1 MGTIDVKPLSS
12 QWVKQLALELG
23 FSRCG
28 IARAKPLEDAR
39 HRFEDALAIGAH
51 AGMRF
56 LERDI
61 VKRFDPSELLPG
73 CKSVVV
79 VLYNYLIEEQP
90 ASERYRMARFT
101 WVEDYHCALAE
112 RIEELAGKIIPPEAH
127 YRITVDS
134 SCISEKNW
142 AVEAGVGCFGKN
154 GLVHNEDGSYF
165 VMGTILTDCAA
176 DFYDSFR
183 NSDCGECRLCQD
195 KCPAKALETP
205 FRVDA
210 SRCFAYHTV
219 ENKNPDN
226 EILASSP
233 FVFGCDVC
241 QEVCPK
247 NKKIHPTLT
256 NILKSS
262 LFLQLQNQEMEDLT
276 EEDFKHYFGDTSIAR
291 RKYQRFHHAIEVKK
305 QTIKNKEST

>member
-1 MGTIDVKPLSS
+1 MVERLHAQSVKR
-12 QWVKQLALELG
+12 LALEMG

-28 IARAKPLEDAR
+28 IAQARPLDEAR
-39 HRFEDALAIGAH
+39 RRFEESLVDGRH

-61 VKRFDPSELLPG
+61 AKRFDPNELLPG
-73 CKSVVV
+73 CQSVIVA
-79 VLYNYLIEEQP
+79 LCNYLIDDVP
-90 ASERYRMARFT
+90 ASDRYRMARYT
-101 WVEDYHCALAE
+101 WVEDYHRAVAQRLE
-112 RIEELAGKIIPPEAH
+112 QLAGIIIPEEAH
-127 YRITVDS
+127 YRVTVDS

-142 AVEAGVGCFGKN
+142 AVEAGVACYGKN

-183 NSDCGECRLCQD
+183 KSDCGECRLCQD

-210 SRCFAYHTV
+210 RRCFAYHTV

-226 EILASSP
+226 EILAGSP

-247 NKKIHPTLT
+247 NKKIHPALT
-256 NILKSS
+256 NVLKSS
-262 LFLQLQNQEMEDLT
+262 LFLRLQNQEMEDLT

-305 QTIKNKEST
+305 QTIKNNEST